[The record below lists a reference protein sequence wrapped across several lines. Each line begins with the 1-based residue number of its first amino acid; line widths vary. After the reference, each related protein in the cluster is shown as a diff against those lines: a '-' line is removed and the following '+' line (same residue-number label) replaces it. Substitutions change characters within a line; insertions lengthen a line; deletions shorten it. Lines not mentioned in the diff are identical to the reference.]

1 MTTAERERE
10 RERER
15 EIERQTWQTQMT
27 TDRQT
32 WQRQMTTAGR
42 ERESRQTDQTDRPD
56 RQTDQT
62 DRPDRQTRQTD
73 QTDRPD
79 RQTRQTDQTDRQTT
93 TAKKRLA
100 RSPTDPDEDIHEIR
114 PDCQVRVH
122 GQCSELH
129 CRHTTN
135 GNSYGYSHV
144 VASTLEKFWWVTCCK
159 RIRQTL
165 HAVWQF
171 LSHRYTD
178 KLENTQRYE

>member
-1 MTTAERERE
+1 MTDTDDHRQTDMTKTDDHSRERERE

-15 EIERQTWQTQMT
+15 
-27 TDRQT
+27 
-32 WQRQMTTAGR
+32 A
-42 ERESRQTDQTDRPD
+42 
-56 RQTDQT
+56 
-62 DRPDRQTRQTD
+62 
-73 QTDRPD
+73 D
-79 RQTRQTDQTDRQTT
+79 RQTRQTDQTDRQMT

-165 HAVWQF
+165 HAV
-171 LSHRYTD
+171 
-178 KLENTQRYE
+178 